1 MLLLLLSLLLSSSLS
16 LSLLRSKKSTLLSL
30 FDVRDKEL
38 ETYISINSKSWDTER
53 LTLYTMEIES
63 PQQEPAKKGISFSGK
78 FEGIKKQMVT
88 EHMRLGGGEHDVFI
102 FPYRKMQKISCDA
115 KWRNKFQFYA
125 GETLYQFWVDL
136 WQGDCNTLANY
147 FDINRANRQTKLS
160 EAVKGLSSYGSS
172 YIDANGKYDELK
184 KDGVSIGGLVLG
196 QEKDIKKTQESIAAL
211 REEAKTKIGEIARKE
226 KENAELA
233 KKNEDLLALMEGNKK
248 MEEALNKAILKLRED
263 SKNNA
268 NLKDKYEQD
277 GSQAFGKL
285 VELVELLSKEAVN
298 ADLGVLVSSL
308 QKNRKLESFETG
320 IRSILPA

>member
-1 MLLLLLSLLLSSSLS
+1 
-16 LSLLRSKKSTLLSL
+16 
-30 FDVRDKEL
+30 
-38 ETYISINSKSWDTER
+38 
-53 LTLYTMEIES
+53 MEIES